1 MAVKRPVLFIM
12 LVFAMATWGG
22 SWVSGKIVSTTAS
35 AWNLAFW
42 RFLFTF
48 LSYVPLAL
56 IRGDSFKL
64 ARPAGR
70 WIAIGALGI
79 TFYNT
84 CFFLGLSTAM
94 AGKGGVM
101 VSSLNPLFAFVLG
114 SLIQRTKI
122 RPLQIF
128 GLAIGIAGGI
138 IMLEILTSPVAQIV
152 RSGTIYYVGAGLGW
166 SVLTLASSQA
176 QRQVPVFAFSVYL
189 YGATS
194 ILTFGLSLAAGG
206 LPVASFDALT
216 WANIAFLAAGVGTL
230 ATTVYFVAAR
240 DLGAA
245 RAGSFTFLIPAFAL
259 FLSWL
264 FLGEVPE
271 WSSVLGGAL
280 ALFAVYLI
288 NRVKRAQAAKAHTG

>member
-1 MAVKRPVLFIM
+1 M

-22 SWVSGKIVSTTAS
+22 SWVSGKIVSTSAS
-35 AWNLAFW
+35 PWNLAFW

-48 LSYVPLAL
+48 VSYVPLAL
-56 IRGDSFKL
+56 IRGDSFTIPRT
-64 ARPAGR
+64 ARS
-70 WIAIGALGI
+70 WIAVGALGI

-114 SLIQRTKI
+114 SFFQRT
-122 RPLQIF
+122 RVSPLQVF
-128 GLAIGIAGGI
+128 GLAVGIAGGI
-138 IMLEILTSPVAQIV
+138 IMLEILTSPVAEVV

-194 ILTFGLSLAAGG
+194 ILTFGLSLVAGG
-206 LPVASFDALT
+206 LPAADFDALT
-216 WANIAFLAAGVGTL
+216 WANIAFLAAGVGTV

-264 FLGEVPE
+264 FLGETPQ
-271 WSSVLGGAL
+271 WSSVIGGTL
-280 ALFAVYLI
+280 ALSAVYLI
-288 NRVKRAQAAKAHTG
+288 NRVKRVQAIKAHTT